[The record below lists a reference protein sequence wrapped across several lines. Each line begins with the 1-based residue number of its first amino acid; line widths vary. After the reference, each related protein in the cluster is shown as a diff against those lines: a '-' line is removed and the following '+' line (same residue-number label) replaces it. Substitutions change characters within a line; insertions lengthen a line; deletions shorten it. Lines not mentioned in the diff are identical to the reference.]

1 MNDVRPLTN
10 SFPAGSPTPPRN
22 SLVLVVEDHEESR
35 KMLRVLLSLKGY
47 EVIEAEEGE
56 RALEL
61 AKDKHPDL
69 VLMDISLPVRDGLAV
84 YREMRNC
91 ASLGDVPIILTSGY
105 STDDFRQEVQAA
117 GCQEFLVKP
126 LDFDELDRL
135 LEAHLSHQL

>member
-1 MNDVRPLTN
+1 MNDARPLTN
-10 SFPAGSPTPPRN
+10 SFLAGPPVAPRN

-35 KMLRVLLSLKGY
+35 KMLKVLLSLKGY
-47 EVIEAEEGE
+47 EVIEAEEGT

-69 VLMDISLPVRDGLAV
+69 VLMDISLPVRDGLAI

-91 ASLGDVPIILTSGY
+91 SALGDVPIILTSGY
-105 STDDFRQEVQAA
+105 STDAFRQEVQAA

-135 LEAHLSHQL
+135 LESHLPN

>member
-1 MNDVRPLTN
+1 PLIN
-10 SFPAGSPTPPRN
+10 SFPTNPSAPPRN

-35 KMLRVLLSLKGY
+35 KMLKVLLSLKGY

-61 AKDKHPDL
+61 AKDKHPEL
-69 VLMDISLPVRDGLAV
+69 VLMDISLPVRDGLAI

-91 ASLGDVPIILTSGY
+91 SSLGDVPIILTSGY
-105 STDDFRQEVQAA
+105 STDAFRQEVQAA
-117 GCQEFLVKP
+117 GCEEFLVKP

-135 LEAHLSHQL
+135 LEYHLP

>member
-1 MNDVRPLTN
+1 MNDARPLTN
-10 SFPAGSPTPPRN
+10 SFPASPPLPPRT

-35 KMLRVLLSLKGY
+35 KMLKVLLSLKGY

-69 VLMDISLPVRDGLAV
+69 VLMDISLPGRDGLAI

-91 ASLGDVPIILTSGY
+91 SSLGDVPIILTSGY
-105 STDDFRQEVQAA
+105 STDAFRQEVRAA
-117 GCQEFLVKP
+117 GCNEFLVKP

-135 LEAHLSHQL
+135 LEYHLPHQA